1 MDRSGGGGHPQG
13 DRYAGPVPR
22 LEPPQT
28 AQAVAA
34 VISELTDTAW
44 VLAAVVDVLGR
55 GMAATYPA
63 NDGAARVLAAAG
75 LFQENGSGYAPASGI
90 AALMAEDGPARV
102 EAARSALGQ
111 VATVAMGGRLG
122 QGWVEQ
128 DDETLLAQG
137 AASGCFVASML
148 PIVFER
154 LPQLEDRVRT
164 AGARFLDVGVGT
176 GAMACALA
184 EALPS
189 LSIVGIDSFD
199 RALRL
204 ASQRVA
210 DRGLEERVSLAACGV
225 EALDAEE
232 TFDVAWLPAP
242 FIPGPA
248 FTTGLARLYRALR
261 PGGWILVGMGRL
273 EGSGLSGE
281 VTRWQTE
288 LIGGTALT
296 PGEARTL
303 LVQAGFSD
311 FVILDTPPRTPVVVA
326 ARRLV

>member
-1 MDRSGGGGHPQG
+1 M
-13 DRYAGPVPR
+13 PR
-22 LEPPQT
+22 VELPQT
-28 AQAVAA
+28 APAA
-34 VISELTDTAW
+34 AAAISELTDTAW
-44 VLAAVVDVLGR
+44 LLAAVVDVLGR
-55 GMAATYPA
+55 GMAATYPPT
-63 NDGAARVLAAAG
+63 DGAVRVLAAAG
-75 LFQENGSGYAPASGI
+75 LFQEENGSGYAPASGI

-122 QGWVEQ
+122 QGWVDQ

-137 AASGCFVASML
+137 AASGCFVPSML
-148 PIVFER
+148 SNFFEQ
-154 LPQLEDRVRT
+154 LPELEERVRSP
-164 AGARFLDVGVGT
+164 GARFLDVGVGT
-176 GAMACALA
+176 GGMACALA
-184 EALPS
+184 DALPS
-189 LSIVGIDSFD
+189 LSIVGIDPFD

-204 ASQRVA
+204 ASQQVA

-242 FIPGPA
+242 FIPRPA
-248 FTTGLARLYRALR
+248 FIAGLPRLYRALR
-261 PGGWILVGMGRL
+261 PGGWVLVGMGRL

-288 LIGGTALT
+288 LIGGTPLT
-296 PGEARTL
+296 PGEARIL
-303 LVQAGFSD
+303 LIQTGFAD
-311 FVILDTPPRTPVVVA
+311 FVILGTPLGTPVVVA

>member
-1 MDRSGGGGHPQG
+1 M
-13 DRYAGPVPR
+13 
-22 LEPPQT
+22 
-28 AQAVAA
+28 
-34 VISELTDTAW
+34 SELTDTAW

-55 GMAATYPA
+55 GMAATYPPT
-63 NDGAARVLAAAG
+63 DGAVRVLAAAG

-90 AALMAEDGPARV
+90 AALMADDGPARV

-111 VATVAMGGRLG
+111 VATVARGGWLG

-137 AASGCFVASML
+137 DASGCFVQSML
-148 PIVFER
+148 SILFQR
-154 LPQLEDRVRT
+154 LPDLEERMRSP
-164 AGARFLDVGVGT
+164 GARFLDVGVGT
-176 GAMACALA
+176 GGMACALA
-184 EALPS
+184 EALPC
-189 LSIVGIDSFD
+189 LSIVGVEPFD

-210 DRGLEERVSLAACGV
+210 DRGLQERVSLAAYGV

-242 FIPGPA
+242 FIPLPA
-248 FTTGLARLYRALR
+248 FTAGLPRLYRALR

-288 LIGGTALT
+288 LIGGTPLT

-303 LVQAGFSD
+303 LVQAGFAD
-311 FVILDTPPRTPVVVA
+311 FVILDTPPGTPVVVA